1 MFQHEKQQILEQL
14 DDLGITFGPGIT
26 EPTHPTD
33 STPYPLNPS
42 RQIEA
47 PQSHDAP
54 YKITKPVWYMPP
66 ASDEAPKRPDLQ
78 RAIDDGILDTVFGDG
93 KWIN

>member
-33 STPYPLNPS
+33 SIPYPLNPS
-42 RQIEA
+42 REITVL
-47 PQSHDAP
+47 PKHDSP
-54 YKITKPVWYMPP
+54 LYIMPV
-66 ASDEAPKRPDLQ
+66 ASDEAPKRPDLPC
-78 RAIDDGILDTVFGDG
+78 AIAAGILDTVFGDG